1 MPPLYPLALFP
12 MISLM
17 FALVWKFALPLILI
31 IAVVDVLTQSQ
42 PQRIRRLYRSGLSQR
57 SIASRLGVSR
67 YQVRM
72 ALG

>member
-17 FALVWKFALPLILI
+17 LALVWKFVLPLILMV
-31 IAVVDVLTQSQ
+31 ALVDVLTQSQ

-67 YQVRM
+67 YRVRT
-72 ALG
+72 ALV

>member
-1 MPPLYPLALFP
+1 

-31 IAVVDVLTQSQ
+31 IAVVDVLTQSR

-57 SIASRLGVSR
+57 LIASRLGVSR

>member
-1 MPPLYPLALFP
+1 

-42 PQRIRRLYRSGLSQR
+42 PQRIRRLYSSGISQR

>member
-1 MPPLYPLALFP
+1 MMGLF
-12 MISLM
+12 

-67 YQVRM
+67 YQVRT
-72 ALG
+72 ALA

>member
-1 MPPLYPLALFP
+1 

-67 YQVRM
+67 YRVRT
-72 ALG
+72 ALV